1 MPDYNQDS
9 LVTVSTLEGDKT
21 QIKVKIIS
29 KSVLVKGLIED
40 SGIEEEVPLPNIK
53 KSVLNKIIE
62 FCEHIDANP
71 PPEIEKPLR
80 SNSLSDVVSPWYA
93 TFIDLS

>member
-9 LVTVSTLEGDKT
+9 LVTVTTLEGEKS

-53 KSVLNKIIE
+53 KKVLDKIIE
-62 FCEHIDANP
+62 FCEHID
-71 PPEIEKPLR
+71 
-80 SNSLSDVVSPWYA
+80 
-93 TFIDLS
+93 